1 MKLTRTTIVILVL
14 FILSGVISWS
24 TFLKDYSQQDTVS
37 IHEFPMQIGPWSAEE
52 LVITEREYEVLETR
66 NAFTRKYTT
75 PDGKEVY
82 LFIVYSQTN
91 RKVSHP
97 PEICYS
103 GGGATILSN
112 VHRDIPGVNVPANK
126 VTVEM
131 AKFQQ
136 LMYYFF
142 KVGDTFTSN
151 YWKQQFL
158 VAMNSLLGRDD
169 GQALVRLSANIKPG
183 AADQTAQN
191 IEEFVSTIL
200 PYLNQYLP

>member
-1 MKLTRTTIVILVL
+1 
-14 FILSGVISWS
+14 
-24 TFLKDYSQQDTVS
+24 
-37 IHEFPMQIGPWSAEE
+37 
-52 LVITEREYEVLETR
+52 
-66 NAFTRKYTT
+66 
-75 PDGKEVY
+75 
-82 LFIVYSQTN
+82 
-91 RKVSHP
+91 
-97 PEICYS
+97 
-103 GGGATILSN
+103 
-112 VHRDIPGVNVPANK
+112 
-126 VTVEM
+126 M

-200 PYLNQYLP
+200 PYLKQYLP